1 MYKIM
6 LDAGHGGYE
15 PGAVYSGR
23 QEKDD
28 NLALALAIGN
38 QLEENGY
45 EVVYTRTIDV
55 YESPFEKAMEANES
69 GADLFISIHRNAFPT
84 PNTVS
89 GVESLVYD
97 KTGVKY
103 EIAQEI
109 DEELAKLGFKDLGVK
124 ERPNLVVL
132 KRTEMPAV
140 LVEVGFI
147 DSDVDN
153 ALFDERFD
161 EIAQGIANAIT
172 NVLENQGIGDE
183 RYQVQLGLYRNKDY
197 ADELLTE
204 LLQSRYPAFIE
215 YNDAGYYAVKVGSY
229 PSIEEAVKMEQQLKQ
244 EGYQTI
250 VVTS

>member
-1 MYKIM
+1 M

-15 PGAVYSGR
+15 PGAVYEGR

-28 NLALALAIGN
+28 NLALTLAIGN
-38 QLEENGY
+38 ALEENGY
-45 EVVYTRTIDV
+45 DVVYTRTTDV

-103 EIAQEI
+103 DIAEAI
-109 DEELAKLGFKDLGVK
+109 DRELANLGFIDLGVK

-132 KRTEMPAV
+132 KRTQMPAV

-147 DSDVDN
+147 DSDIDN
-153 ALFDERFD
+153 QLFDNKFN
-161 EIAQGIANAIT
+161 EIAKAIADAIT
-172 NVLENQGIGDE
+172 GVLEDQNGSGNQG
-183 RYQVQLGLYRNKDY
+183 RYQVQVGLYRNKDY
-197 ADELLTE
+197 ADELLND
-204 LLQSRYPAFIE
+204 LLQNRYPA
-215 YNDAGYYAVKVGSY
+215 YMLYDKRGYYVIKVGNY
-229 PSIEEAVKMEQQLKQ
+229 GTIEEAVRMEQQLKQ
-244 EGYQTI
+244 EDYETI